1 MRLVFAPVGT
11 SALGR
16 LFGRPPLQPTP
27 LPPKGEFH
35 LGDIRMWSRHPAD
48 ARAAAADRRLVQR
61 AADELARRVRALA
74 SGTVDPTTGEP
85 LQPGDLSA
93 ELNSLER
100 MLGGSEE
107 RRQTVVVFLASATPA
122 GQFCADVAQG
132 ALARLWPELHTE
144 VERIDGLD
152 PTDARRFQEGALPR
166 LATLILDRYERE
178 ARAPNPPEVIFNV
191 TGGFKGVLP
200 FLGLIGLRC
209 GASLRYLFEDSPEV
223 VHLPRL
229 WGDIRLAPT
238 EKVPA
243 HLAELFRVLHV
254 APGGTS
260 PFAPRT

>member
-16 LFGRPPLQPTP
+16 LFGRPPLQPSPAP
-27 LPPKGEFH
+27 LKGAFNLAE
-35 LGDIRMWSRHPAD
+35 IRTWSRHPME
-48 ARAAAADRRLVQR
+48 ARASAADRDLVRR
-61 AADELARRVRALA
+61 AADELARRAQLSA
-74 SGTVDPTTGEP
+74 SGAVDPMTGDRF
-85 LQPGDLSA
+85 QPGDLSA
-93 ELNSLER
+93 EVNSLER
-100 MLGGSEE
+100 MLGAAEE
-107 RRQTVVVFLASATPA
+107 RRKTVVVFLASATPA

-144 VERIDGLD
+144 VEKIEGLD
-152 PTDARRFQEGALPR
+152 PTDARRFQETALPR
-166 LATLILDRYERE
+166 LATLILERYERE
-178 ARAPNPPEVIFNV
+178 ASAPVPPEVVFNV

-238 EKVPA
+238 ERVPA
-243 HLAELFRVLHV
+243 HLAELFRVLRV
-254 APGGTS
+254 APGGTG
-260 PFAPRT
+260 PFVSRT